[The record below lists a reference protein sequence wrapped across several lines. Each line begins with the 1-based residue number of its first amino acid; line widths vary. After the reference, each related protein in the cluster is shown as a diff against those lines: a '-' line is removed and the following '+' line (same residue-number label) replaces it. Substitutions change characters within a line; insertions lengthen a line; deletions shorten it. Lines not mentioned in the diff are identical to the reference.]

1 MDQVYISKVVAGDT
15 NAFRY
20 LVDKYKDVML
30 AAAYRI
36 IKDKDLAEDILQDA
50 FINAY
55 KSLKGFKGEAKF
67 STWLYKIV
75 VNEAIKKIRK
85 GEHLKENFQHEPI
98 EYSEFELN
106 DSLKGIKAGEQ
117 SYYIDQTLQSMSSRE
132 ALVLQ
137 LFYLDELSLKEVA
150 EVIQLNADHVK
161 VLLHRARKQFYTI
174 LANELKHEVK
184 SII

>member
-1 MDQVYISKVVAGDT
+1 MDQFYISKVVAGDT

-20 LVDKYKDVML
+20 LVNKYKDVML
-30 AAAYRI
+30 ATAYRI
-36 IKDKDLAEDILQDA
+36 IKDKSLAEDILQDA
-50 FINAY
+50 FLNAY
-55 KSLKGFKGEAKF
+55 KNLKGFKGQAKF

-85 GEHLKENFQHEPI
+85 GEHLKEN
-98 EYSEFELN
+98 YSSESVELTDFELN
-106 DSLKGIKAGEQ
+106 NSLKGIKAKEQ
-117 SYYIDQTLQSMSSRE
+117 TYYIDKTFEQMPSRE

-150 EVIQLNADHVK
+150 EIMQLKADHVK
-161 VLLHRARKQFYTI
+161 VLLYRARNQFYKT

-184 SII
+184 SLI